1 MEDIVLGKELAMR
14 DLRGLMDEWLGSGQ
28 LKVVEGADWDLEIG
42 AIAEI
47 AGARPESP
55 ALLFDKIKGYP
66 KGSRVLINMFQTQ
79 RRTASALG
87 LSEDLRGPALVNAIR
102 QWMENYEGRPP
113 KLASSGPVAEN
124 ILEGKAIDVFKFPA
138 PKLHKDDG
146 GRYIGTQDAVITRD
160 LEGNWVNLG
169 TARVQ
174 LQDAT
179 TVSVYISPGKQTR
192 LIAER
197 YWERKESCPVAIVCG
212 IEPALFAAASLG
224 LPWGVSEYDFAGH
237 VKGEPFPVIE
247 GKHTGLPV
255 PADSEIVLEGEMPPP
270 EVDSRPEGPFGE
282 WTGYYASG
290 TRPAPVVHVKR
301 IYHRNDPV
309 ITAVG
314 DLKIYPLDSYLSILF
329 RSAEIWNELEK
340 CGITDVRG
348 VWLLESGMRFLVVIS
363 LRQRYGGHARQA
375 AHVALGARE
384 GGYLGRFVIVVDDDI
399 DPSNMADV
407 LWAMATRCDP
417 ETSIEIVRGCW
428 SSPIDPRIPPEKR
441 KQGDFTN
448 SRAIIDACKPF
459 HWVKDY
465 PKVHALD
472 PEEREKISQKWS
484 QLFKAEG

>member
-1 MEDIVLGKELAMR
+1 MR
-14 DLRGLMDEWLGSGQ
+14 GLRGLIDDWSASGQ

-42 AIAEI
+42 AISEVS
-47 AGARPESP
+47 GSGPEPP
-55 ALLFDKIKGYP
+55 ALLFDRIKGYP
-66 KGSRVLINMFQTQ
+66 HGFRVLVNMFQTQ

-87 LSEDLRGPALVNAIR
+87 LSDTLRGPALVHAIS
-102 QWMENYEGRPP
+102 QWMENYKALPP
-113 KLASSGPVAEN
+113 KLVSSGPVTEHVMDGQA
-124 ILEGKAIDVFKFPA
+124 LDVLKFPA
-138 PKLHKDDG
+138 PKLHRDDG

-160 LEGNWVNLG
+160 LEGGWINLG

-174 LQDAT
+174 VQDHS
-179 TVSVYISPGKQTR
+179 TVSIYISPGKQTR

-197 YWERKESCPVAIVCG
+197 YWEKRQSCPVAIVCG
-212 IEPALFAAASLG
+212 IEPVLFAAASLG

-237 VKGEPFPVIE
+237 IHGEPVRVIS
-247 GKHTGLPV
+247 GQFTGLPI

-270 EVDSRPEGPFGE
+270 DVDSRPEGPFGE

-301 IYHRNDPV
+301 VYFRAEPI
-309 ITAVG
+309 ITVVG

-340 CGITDVRG
+340 CGVTDVKG
-348 VWLLESGMRFLVVIS
+348 VWLLESGMRFLLVIAI
-363 LRQRYGGHARQA
+363 RQRYGGHARQA

-399 DPSNMADV
+399 DPSNAADV

-417 ETSIEIVRGCW
+417 ETSLEIVRGCW

-441 KQGDFTN
+441 RQGDFTN
-448 SRAIIDACKPF
+448 SRAIIDACRPF
-459 HWVKDY
+459 HWLKDY

-472 PEEREKISQKWS
+472 PEERAKVSAKWS
-484 QLFKAEG
+484 HIFS